1 MSDHRIVMMH
11 PIESTSAAG
20 YALAGVLALSLI
32 SDVHSCEQDPSV
44 TPTTGPQVE
53 VVGFDLSV
61 SNGTLAYLD
70 HERLVLIEGDSVPR
84 TVNPDEIAY
93 LTVDGPDD
101 SITRTPP
108 PSYSGRIWLTDGS
121 YYSTEPVVRRDSL
134 IWKNDLVGRI
144 SASIDEMVAFNAS
157 SIDFPASSPDDDLVV
172 LENGDRIEG
181 LIGGVDRTIRVEQVD
196 ETEIDIPLERVSSFS
211 LINEESPGSG
221 ARLWSIDGDRIALE
235 SYRYEEGLGLI
246 FGDQR
251 IHVPA
256 LPGRVTAITHDVD
269 RLIPLADQPV
279 RTLGIEGKLRYHNP
293 PPTSEV
299 GIWPLDAA
307 PMLISGPIRLEWNL
321 PKNDLGLIAS
331 AVLPSAFRRH
341 GSVEL
346 IISDETGELLR
357 RVLTRDQPTC
367 DIRLRIRG
375 RRLVMELHENG
386 DGPLQ
391 DSIRLQQALL
401 VDAPITD

>member
-1 MSDHRIVMMH
+1 MMH
-11 PIESTSAAG
+11 SNENTSANG
-20 YALAGVLALSLI
+20 YGLAGVVALSLV
-32 SDVHSCEQDPSV
+32 SGVFSCDQDPSV
-44 TPTTGPQVE
+44 TPTSGPRVE

-61 SNGTLAYLD
+61 SSGTLAYLD
-70 HERLVLIEGDSVPR
+70 PERLVLIEDGSDSR

-93 LTVDGPDD
+93 LMVDGPDD
-101 SITRTPP
+101 SITRIQA
-108 PSYSGRIWLTDGS
+108 PSYSGRIWITDGS

-134 IWKNDLVGRI
+134 IWKNDLVGRLSI
-144 SASIDEMVAFNAS
+144 SLDDIVAFNS
-157 SIDFPASSPDDDLVV
+157 SSMTIPIPSPDDDLVV

-181 LIGGVDRTIRVEQVD
+181 LIDEVDRNVRVEQADGSV
-196 ETEIDIPLERVSSFS
+196 IDIPLERVSSFT
-211 LINEESPGSG
+211 LINEESPSSS
-221 ARLWSIDGDRIALE
+221 ARMWSIDGDRIALD

-251 IHVPA
+251 IHLPG
-256 LPGRVTAITHDVD
+256 LPGRVTSFTHDVD
-269 RLIPLADQPV
+269 RLIPLVDQPV

-293 PPTSEV
+293 PPTNEV

-307 PMLISGPIRLEWNL
+307 PMLISGPIRLEWDL
-321 PKNDLGLIAS
+321 PKPDLGLIAS
-331 AVLPSAFRRH
+331 AVLPPTFQRH

-391 DSIRLQQALL
+391 DSIRLQQAIL
-401 VDAPITD
+401 VDAPITDRSD